1 MMRIRDFF
9 LAINSRGI
17 DGYLGARWFGDICM
31 SQEVSKEC
39 VQYKQPAFEVQFKR
53 SHSQT

>member
-9 LAINSRGI
+9 LAVHIRGM
-17 DGYLGARWFGDICM
+17 DGYLRARWFGNVCI
-31 SQEVSKEC
+31 SQGVSKEC

-53 SHSQT
+53 SHAQT